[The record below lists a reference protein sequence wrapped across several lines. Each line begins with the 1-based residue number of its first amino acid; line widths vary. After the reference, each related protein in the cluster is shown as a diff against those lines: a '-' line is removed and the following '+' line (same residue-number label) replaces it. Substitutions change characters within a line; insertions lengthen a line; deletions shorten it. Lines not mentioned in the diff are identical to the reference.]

1 MGTLQYVSG
10 EVWLNWTRPALL
22 FPLSLTG
29 LRACCSQIHP
39 PVQRP
44 DQGGARAGCAPQ
56 QCAQPPTGVMCQAL
70 QGEIPW
76 EELRVSRGIP
86 GFTSAGWETPAFPK
100 RPPQGGP
107 RTAEVGELWEAPW
120 ATEGVAAECGLC
132 WGLPGCTPA
141 ASSPAG
147 WHTHAYRPA
156 FLHECVQITH
166 ARTPQLRPS
175 AGWELSFP
183 SHLTLGPE
191 FALMTGVCGALQFV
205 RGPVSSSVL
214 LVFLEIQQ

>member
-1 MGTLQYVSG
+1 M
-10 EVWLNWTRPALL
+10 R
-22 FPLSLTG
+22 
-29 LRACCSQIHP
+29 
-39 PVQRP
+39 
-44 DQGGARAGCAPQ
+44 
-56 QCAQPPTGVMCQAL
+56 QAL

-86 GFTSAGWETPAFPK
+86 GFTSAGWETPAFHQL
-100 RPPQGGP
+100 PPQGGP
-107 RTAEVGELWEAPW
+107 GTAEVGELWEAPW

-156 FLHECVQITH
+156 FLHKYTQITQAH
-166 ARTPQLRPS
+166 PSCGRS
-175 AGWELSFP
+175 AGWKLLFP

-191 FALMTGVCGALQFV
+191 FALMTGVCAALYSLYVALFLPQ
-205 RGPVSSSVL
+205 SSWCSWKYSSDPPD
-214 LVFLEIQQ
+214 